1 MSLDLDGHPIYFSR
15 LHQLLK
21 DENDNWIWGN
31 GYATSHIIH
40 VFRRGVSADS
50 SGISTAN
57 SKVVFNSKRASS
69 NAWQKLTAPPPKPF
83 ICGSKLFSLSVDIE
97 AGIDS
102 QNNSSYLLNTHAFS
116 WTARLEPWNTSL
128 DGARRTWQNRNS
140 SAASRILNTTF
151 VLSKLLCSTS
161 YTLLTGVAMLSI
173 WILSRLHR
181 PGVHTSSS
189 KYFLFPKSF
198 INCFY
203 CLPWSSEILYWES
216 AQILIPRLEWA
227 TLGMCNELSRAGTR
241 FPA

>member
-1 MSLDLDGHPIYFSR
+1 MPLDLDGHPIYFSR

-21 DENDNWIWGN
+21 DFAHENDNWIWGN

-40 VFRRGVSADS
+40 GFRRGVSADS

-69 NAWQKLTAPPPKPF
+69 NAWQKLTAPLPKPF

-151 VLSKLLCSTS
+151 VPSKPLCSTS

-173 WILSRLHR
+173 WILSLLHR
-181 PGVHTSSS
+181 PGVHHPPNIFYFRRVSSIAS
-189 KYFLFPKSF
+189 IVYPGHLKFYIESLLRFLF
-198 INCFY
+198 
-203 CLPWSSEILYWES
+203 
-216 AQILIPRLEWA
+216 R
-227 TLGMCNELSRAGTR
+227 G
-241 FPA
+241 